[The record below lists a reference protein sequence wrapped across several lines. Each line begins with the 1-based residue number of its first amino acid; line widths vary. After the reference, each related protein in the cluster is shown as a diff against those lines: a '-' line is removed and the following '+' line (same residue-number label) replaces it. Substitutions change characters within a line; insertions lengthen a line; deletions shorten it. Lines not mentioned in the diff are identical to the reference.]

1 MNYRTYLDM
10 KIPEL
15 ESFSNQEL
23 IEYIE
28 SIYEKLYRLGK
39 NYNEVLNT
47 KINPLLMQ
55 ESIKIMTFDGVI
67 DQEAQNAIMQIQM
80 DYFSPTDLPYQQIIV
95 NESYQDIDF
104 AFKRFLM
111 GLKEIDAEVFQN
123 FFTTMIDYYIAISL
137 LNQMFGNKQ
146 LNYINELIDNLTY

>member
-1 MNYRTYLDM
+1 MNYKAYLDM
-10 KIPEL
+10 KITEL

-23 IEYIE
+23 IEYIG

-80 DYFSPTDLPYQQIIV
+80 GYFSPADLPYQQIIV
-95 NESYQDIDF
+95 NEAYQDIDF

-123 FFTTMIDYYIAISL
+123 FLTTMIDYYIAIAL

-146 LNYINELIDNLTY
+146 LNYINELIDNLNY

>member
-1 MNYRTYLDM
+1 MNYKAYLDM
-10 KIPEL
+10 KITEL

-80 DYFSPTDLPYQQIIV
+80 GYFSPADLPYQQIIV
-95 NESYQDIDF
+95 NEAYQDIDF

-111 GLKEIDAEVFQN
+111 GLKEIDAEAFQN
-123 FFTTMIDYYIAISL
+123 FFTTMIDYYIAIAL
-137 LNQMFGNKQ
+137 LNQMFGNKH